1 MAKKREPT
9 AGGMRYV
16 GDGSHIHGIP
26 ARNLSAEEA
35 GRYRETILES
45 QMATGISLYVEE
57 LPDSD
62 HVSGSEPEED

>member
-1 MAKKREPT
+1 MAKKRQPT

-45 QMATGISLYVEE
+45 QLATGVTLYEE
-57 LPDSD
+57 LQDSD
-62 HVSGSEPEED
+62 QVSGSEPEED